1 MQYETIDSE
10 RGAMRNFCFAALPF
24 FLTTSLAWL
33 TGLGLAAESGKLV
46 PLRLAYSA
54 ISVNQAIPWISY
66 EAGHFKKHGI
76 EVEVVHASSIL
87 ALQALLAGE
96 VAVAQSV
103 TDACVSSNLNGA
115 DTVFMG
121 AILDKPLYSF
131 MVNAKIK
138 NPQDL
143 KGKRVGVT
151 RFGATPDAL
160 ARTMLKMWNLDPATD
175 VTLVQLNE
183 MGLLVQGLANGVI
196 DAAPISIPGNVRAKN
211 LGFVELFDM
220 TKINKT
226 YITGTVVTRKRFIDG
241 QRDVAKR
248 FMRGFLEGM
257 KTYLEDPEFSIRVIE
272 KWTRSKN
279 RDEVKEA
286 YALQARHMLRV
297 PRTQIEGVKTILEG
311 MERIPGAKTA
321 DPRRFI
327 DSSIIEELDKEG
339 FLKNFYKG

>member
-1 MQYETIDSE
+1 MKRFYKVMVNGATTGLFVSALIGSMAE
-10 RGAMRNFCFAALPF
+10 RGSSAE
-24 FLTTSLAWL
+24 TTKSN
-33 TGLGLAAESGKLV
+33 S
-46 PLRLAYSA
+46 LRLAYSA
-54 ISVNQAIPWISY
+54 ITVNQAIPWISY
-66 EAGHFKKHGI
+66 EAGHFRKHGLD
-76 EVEVVHASSIL
+76 VELIHASSIL

-103 TDACVSSNLNGA
+103 TDACVSANLGGA
-115 DTVFMG
+115 DSVFMG

-131 MVNAKIK
+131 IVNAKIK
-138 NPQDL
+138 TPQDL
-143 KGKRVGVT
+143 KGKRIGVT

-160 ARTMLKMWNLDPATD
+160 ARTMIRMWGLDPAVD

-183 MGLLVQGLANGVI
+183 MGLLVQGLVNGVI
-196 DAAPISIPGNVRAKN
+196 DAAPISIPSNIRAKN

-241 QRDVAKR
+241 QHDIAKR

-257 KTYLEDPEFSIRVIE
+257 KTYLEDEEFSVKVIQ

-279 RDEVKEA
+279 REEIKEA

-297 PRTQIEGVKTILEG
+297 PRTSLEGVKTILEG
-311 MERIPGAKTA
+311 LDRIPAAKTA
-321 DPRRFI
+321 DPRRFV
-327 DSSIIEELDKEG
+327 DSSLLDELEREG
-339 FLKNFYKG
+339 FLKTLYKN

>member
-1 MQYETIDSE
+1 MQTAYAVIRFNVAVVSVSVAVFALWMEATGAASE
-10 RGAMRNFCFAALPF
+10 ITK
-24 FLTTSLAWL
+24 LT
-33 TGLGLAAESGKLV
+33 

-54 ISVNQAIPWISY
+54 ITVNQAIPWVSY
-66 EAGHFKKHGI
+66 EAGHFKKHGLD
-76 EVEVVHASSIL
+76 VELIHASSIL

-96 VAVAQSV
+96 VAIAQSV

-131 MVNAKIK
+131 IVNPKIK
-138 NPQDL
+138 TPQDL

-160 ARTMLKMWNLDPATD
+160 ARAILKTWGLDPATD

-196 DAAPISIPGNVRAKN
+196 DAAPISIPGNIRAKN
-211 LGFVELFDM
+211 LGFFELFDM

-248 FMRGFLEGM
+248 FMKSFLEGM
-257 KTYLEDPEFSIRVIE
+257 KTYLEDEEFSVRVIQ
-272 KWTRSKN
+272 KWTRTKN
-279 RDEVKEA
+279 RDEIKEA

-297 PRTQIEGVKTILEG
+297 PRASVEGVKTILEG
-311 MERIPGAKTA
+311 MDRIPAAKTA

-327 DSSIIEELDKEG
+327 DSSILDELDKES
-339 FLKNFYKG
+339 FFKTLYKN

>member
-1 MQYETIDSE
+1 MKGFYKMMAHRATISLFIFALIASMPA
-10 RGAMRNFCFAALPF
+10 RG
-24 FLTTSLAWL
+24 
-33 TGLGLAAESGKLV
+33 GAAETTRGNS
-46 PLRLAYSA
+46 LRLAYSA
-54 ISVNQAIPWISY
+54 ITVNQAIPWISY
-66 EAGHFKKHGI
+66 EAGHFRRHGLD
-76 EVEVVHASSIL
+76 VELIHASSTL

-103 TDACVSSNLNGA
+103 TDACVSANLGGA

-131 MVNAKIK
+131 IVNAKIK
-138 NPQDL
+138 TPQDL

-160 ARTMLKMWNLDPATD
+160 ARTMIKMWGLDPTVD

-183 MGLLVQGLANGVI
+183 MGLLVQGLVNGVI
-196 DAAPISIPGNVRAKN
+196 DAAPISIPSNIRAKN

-241 QRDVAKR
+241 QHDIAKR

-257 KTYLEDPEFSIRVIE
+257 KTYLEDEEFSVKVIQ

-279 RDEVKEA
+279 REEIREA

-297 PRTQIEGVKTILEG
+297 PRTSLEGVKTILEG
-311 MERIPGAKTA
+311 LDRIPAAKTA
-321 DPRRFI
+321 DPRRFV
-327 DSSIIEELDKEG
+327 DSSLLDELEKEG
-339 FLKNFYKG
+339 FLKTLYKN